1 MKKMEIKV
9 PFIKGLQNMDY
20 NSLEVALEN
29 DGAKGTIANV
39 NWPKEFPYQPDCF
52 FTIARSE
59 SHIAVSF
66 HVRGFDL
73 RAASLEDDGNIWEDS
88 CCEFFVENP
97 KESKYCNF
105 EINCIGRLLNGLG
118 SGRNDRE
125 RRSPEVLKRIIRFS
139 SLEPREYNE
148 KDSLFN
154 WGVAMVIPFDLI
166 GIDPNNI
173 PDRLKANFYK
183 CGDLTKHPH
192 FLSWNPVG
200 CTSPDFHRPEFFGEL
215 IFEN

>member
-9 PFIKGLQNMDY
+9 PFIKGLQNMNY

-73 RAASLEDDGNIWEDS
+73 RAASLEDDGNI
-88 CCEFFVENP
+88 
-97 KESKYCNF
+97 

-148 KDSLFN
+148 KDSLFS